1 MRKLFAL
8 LLVLL
13 LIGGIAIAETVDYTS
28 MTDEDIYQLI
38 DSAKAE
44 IERRGLIGNAENATV
59 FDEQGVTIVI
69 TSFEINTDHWMYKP
83 ALVVRVTAVNTSNK
97 DMSICVDNAAINGW
111 EVDQEGMIDL
121 AAGHRE
127 KAKFVFNLED
137 AEVTIA
143 DELET
148 LEIKFYYYTPESRDV
163 VYTDP
168 VTVTFQ

>member
-13 LIGGIAIAETVDYTS
+13 LIGGIAMADIVDYTG

-44 IERRGLIGNAENATV
+44 IERRDLIGNPENLTV
-59 FDEQGVTIVI
+59 FYEQGVTIVI
-69 TSFEINTDHWMYKP
+69 TSFESNTDHWMYKP
-83 ALVVRVTAVNTSNK
+83 ALVAQIKAVNTSDN
-97 DMSICVDNAAINGW
+97 DMSICIDNAAINGW
-111 EVDQEGMIDL
+111 EVDHDGMINL
-121 AAGHRE
+121 SAGHKE
-127 KAKFVFNLED
+127 KARFEFNLED
-137 AEVTIA
+137 ADVATA